1 MNNVALHIKKQTN
14 KQTHNSAN
22 HLYTQIQNKR
32 TRKERKKDKRAADS
46 VPLGPWGPGLASRLW
61 GLSRLG
67 PHAGL
72 SWG

>member
-32 TRKERKKDKRAADS
+32 NRKERKTKELLTQFPS
-46 VPLGPWGPGLASRLW
+46 GLGD
-61 GLSRLG
+61 LG
-67 PHAGL
+67 WRHVSGA
-72 SWG
+72 

>member
-32 TRKERKKDKRAADS
+32 NRKERKTKELLTQFPSGLGDLGWRHVSRA
-46 VPLGPWGPGLASRLW
+46 
-61 GLSRLG
+61 
-67 PHAGL
+67 
-72 SWG
+72 